1 MDKLKTLF
9 HWFTNLFLAAALLLA
24 AAVWLPPFF
33 HMKAYV
39 VASSSMEPAITAGSV
54 VYVSQYREDESI
66 STGDIVS
73 FQAGD
78 AMVTHRI
85 VSVDR
90 EHGMA
95 VTKGDANRTEDLTP
109 TPYGSLIGK
118 EVFHLPY
125 AGGLMTML
133 SGTAGKVYAV
143 LFAVCGVLLRML
155 GGILEK
161 QGGKKEDGV

>member
-24 AAVWLPPFF
+24 AAVWLPSFF

-54 VYVSQYREDESI
+54 VYV
-66 STGDIVS
+66 GDIVS

-95 VTKGDANRTEDLTP
+95 VTKGDANQVCDSAPL
-109 TPYGSLIGK
+109 SLDAV
-118 EVFHLPY
+118 E
-125 AGGLMTML
+125 
-133 SGTAGKVYAV
+133 GKVRFHIPGIGY
-143 LFAVCGVLLRML
+143 LLLR
-155 GGILEK
+155 
-161 QGGKKEDGV
+161 

>member
-54 VYVSQYREDESI
+54 VYVSQYQEDESI

-95 VTKGDANRTEDLTP
+95 VTKGDANQVCDSAPL
-109 TPYGSLIGK
+109 SLDAI
-118 EVFHLPY
+118 E
-125 AGGLMTML
+125 
-133 SGTAGKVYAV
+133 GKVRFHFPGIGY
-143 LFAVCGVLLRML
+143 LLLR
-155 GGILEK
+155 
-161 QGGKKEDGV
+161 

>member
-73 FQAGD
+73 FQAGA

-95 VTKGDANRTEDLTP
+95 VTKGDANQVCDSVPL
-109 TPYGSLIGK
+109 SLDAI
-118 EVFHLPY
+118 E
-125 AGGLMTML
+125 
-133 SGTAGKVYAV
+133 GKVRFHIPSIGY
-143 LFAVCGVLLRML
+143 LLLR
-155 GGILEK
+155 
-161 QGGKKEDGV
+161 